1 MKDYKTWL
9 YEFQKKKGRPL
20 RVLHVGNIANNAYL
34 NAKLQRKYGIH
45 ADVLN
50 NDYKHIMGCPEWEDA
65 EFVDSWGDDFD
76 PDFNKACKTGFKKP
90 SWFYTGTREQAIQK
104 IINNYKIEKEFLKD
118 KNLSKSNL
126 ILEEKN
132 QDDNFVIVGTT
143 KTSKNFLFFK
153 KLYWY
158 RKELLIITL
167 KKFHLYKYL
176 VQIMH
181 LNRNLKK
188 INSKLERYKTYNRII
203 RFSKKFL
210 IKFKLIKK
218 IIRKIILL
226 IQIIIFEIRKII
238 IFPRKIS
245 FIKTL
250 SEIVISYYKYL
261 FRYPKLNREINL
273 FSLIKSL
280 IGFYQ
285 AALLYSQLNE
295 IYDVIQ
301 AYAIEPIYFSLIKHK
316 TPLIAFEHGTIRQ
329 IPFNFNLLGILTAR
343 AYKKAQFCFITN
355 ADNIVAA
362 KKLKLNSFG
371 FIPHPINEEHTQNE
385 DFIKNNKAKLH
396 SKYSCDEI
404 IFHPSRH
411 DWGLDNDKSMIK
423 GNDIFFEGFAT
434 YLKEVNKKSICIT
447 TEWGISVDSTKKLI
461 KDLNIEDRV
470 IWTNPLPNIEFIKLL
485 SLTDIVADQFYL
497 GAFGSLTPKA
507 LMLGIPVLLYLDKDK
522 HNWALEEMPPVL
534 NTSSS
539 DNVFKALKDLY
550 INPELRKSISKHS
563 KEWYH
568 KYHSNKKIFDIF
580 YSIYSRYLK

>member
-34 NAKLQRKYGIH
+34 NAKLQRKFGIH

-65 EFVDSWGDDFD
+65 EFVDSWGDDFN
-76 PDFNKACKTGFKKP
+76 PDFNKSCKSGFKKP
-90 SWFYTGTREQAIQK
+90 SWFYTGSREQAIKK
-104 IINNYKIEKEFLKD
+104 ILNNYKMEQKFFKD
-118 KNLSKSNL
+118 KNFLKSDL
-126 ILEEKN
+126 VLLDKN
-132 QDDNFVIVGTT
+132 QDDNYVIIGTT
-143 KTSKNFLFFK
+143 KTSRNFLFLK

-158 RKELLIITL
+158 RKEIMIFTL
-167 KKFHLYKYL
+167 KKFNLYKL
-176 VQIMH
+176 F
-181 LNRNLKK
+181 K
-188 INSKLERYKTYNRII
+188 RYKNLSIELNNRINKL
-203 RFSKKFL
+203 SKKFL
-210 IKFKLIKK
+210 IKSNLIIIIIIIKK
-218 IIRKIILL
+218 IILL
-226 IQIIIFEIRKII
+226 CKNIFSVIRKLITL
-238 IFPRKIS
+238 PKKIS
-245 FIKTL
+245 FIKSLIETV
-250 SEIVISYYKYL
+250 SDYYKHKL
-261 FRYPKLNREINL
+261 RYKRQNKDMNL
-273 FSLIKSL
+273 FGLIKSL
-280 IGFYQ
+280 IGFHE

-301 AYAIEPIYFSLIKHK
+301 AYAIEPIYFSFMQNK

-329 IPFNFNLLGILTAR
+329 IPFNFDILGILTAR

-362 KKLKLNSFG
+362 KKLKLNSIS
-371 FIPHPINEEHTQNE
+371 FIPHPINEDHIQDE
-385 DFIKNNKAKLH
+385 DFVKNNKSKLH
-396 SKYSCDEI
+396 AKYLCNEI

-411 DWGLDNDKSMIK
+411 DWGLDNDQSMMK
-423 GNDIFFEGFAT
+423 ANDIFFKGFAT
-434 YLKEVNKKSICIT
+434 YLKEINKKSICIT

-470 IWTNPLPNIEFIKLL
+470 IWTKPLPNIEFIKLL

-507 LMLGIPVLLYLDKDK
+507 LMLGIPVLLYLDKEK

-534 NTSSS
+534 NTPSS
-539 DNVFKALKDLY
+539 DEVFRALKDLY
-550 INPELRKSISKHS
+550 TNPELRKSISKHS
-563 KEWYH
+563 KEWYE
-568 KYHSNKKIFDIF
+568 KYHSNKRIFDIF